1 MEAKLGFDGLGHVEI
16 IFEEEEENEEDKSK
30 NGSDLSSSTSISA
43 HSPSS
48 QLPPLSCIKSWCQ
61 RTGDETDVVIY
72 VEDSCFQ
79 LHKAV
84 LTSKSGYLKRHLNKS
99 SELTLSPPLK
109 ITAETFTMMVE
120 FFYGVEL
127 TLTPFNVVSLRTA
140 AELLEITGGGEGL
153 VQKSEKYF
161 CHAVTVKPECTLIVL
176 RSSLS
181 LLPESETTARL
192 ASRSIEAFCV
202 MDNGVTSCMDDVKE
216 LAPKDFIVILES
228 MNRSFCSTHD
238 LLYMLVDLYLKEHN
252 GKMTD
257 EEQLR
262 ICNNIDCSLLSPKL
276 LMHAVQNP
284 KMPLRFAV
292 QAMFVQQLNTRSS
305 IVSAAARPVYK
316 TTNNN
321 DNNNNSAMT
330 LGAILE
336 RDAVFRQAADL
347 KDAMDATSSRI
358 QSLEKE
364 LNEMRELLKRQPIRK
379 GERGSVSSGSFRL
392 YSERKSGRG
401 EKGGGVYS
409 SSSSFRVVSGSS
421 SSECSSQDGSPM
433 VGKGYLPR
441 RFIKGLIST
450 FKVSKNPPTGT
461 LDRKT
466 GNAKDR
472 PVMTKGT
479 M

>member
-16 IFEEEEENEEDKSK
+16 IYEEEEDEEDKTK
-30 NGSDLSSSTSISA
+30 GGSDLSSSTAISA
-43 HSPSS
+43 HDSPSS
-48 QLPPLSCIKSWCQ
+48 QLPHLSCIKSWC
-61 RTGDETDVVIY
+61 RTTGDETDVVIY
-72 VEDSCFQ
+72 VEDSCFH
-79 LHKAV
+79 LHKAA

-109 ITAETFTMMVE
+109 ITAHTFTMLVE
-120 FFYGVEL
+120 FLYGVDL

-140 AELLEITGGGEGL
+140 AELLEITGGREGL
-153 VQKSEKYF
+153 VQKTEIYF
-161 CHAVTVKPECTLIVL
+161 CRAVTVKPECTLIVL
-176 RSSLS
+176 RSALS

-192 ASRSIEAFCV
+192 ASRSIEALCV

-228 MNRSFCSTHD
+228 MNRRFCSSHD
-238 LLYMLVDLYLKEHN
+238 LLYKLVDLYLKEHN

-305 IVSAAARPVYK
+305 IVSAAARPLHK

-321 DNNNNSAMT
+321 DNNNHSAMT

-347 KDAMDATSSRI
+347 KESMDATSSRI

-364 LNEMRELLKRQPIRK
+364 LSEMRELLKRQPIRK

-392 YSERKSGRG
+392 YSERKDGKG

-421 SSECSSQDGSPM
+421 SSEWSSQDGSPM

-450 FKVSKNPPTGT
+450 FKVSKNQPAGTLGKLGMPKKSVMTTGT
-461 LDRKT
+461 T
-466 GNAKDR
+466 S
-472 PVMTKGT
+472 
-479 M
+479 